1 MHMYGRIAGVL
12 LPVLAVGVIGAG
24 MWGYQ
29 ENKEKNSV
37 LIKAENQ
44 YQRAFHNL
52 NYHMDRL
59 QDELGKTIAVNSRR
73 QLTPSLTN
81 VWRLAYSAQ
90 NDVSQLPLTLM
101 PFNHTEKF
109 LANVADFSY
118 QTAVRDLE
126 REPLTQK
133 EYDMLRKLYA
143 HSKDIQ
149 RDLHNVQSAIIT
161 KQLRWMDVETALAS
175 EKKQEDNTI
184 VDGLKVIDK
193 SVEGYKDVEF
203 GSGIGSL
210 NAGRKLKIQSM
221 KGQVIGAED
230 AKKKALA
237 FVELSDAAIKQAVV
251 TDNGKTRE
259 YETYSVR
266 IERKGNKTPVFVDVS
281 KKGGNV
287 VWVLDEREIASRKL
301 DEGEARRRAD
311 TYLERRGYRNM
322 GAMSYDEYEGVA
334 ALTYVYSQ
342 GDVHIYPDTVTV
354 KIALDNGTATGFQA
368 ESYLL
373 NHRVRTIPQAKV
385 SEKQARTKLNPAFHV
400 KEVNKAIIEDERGM
414 EVYTYEFYGA
424 IGQESY
430 RIYIDAQTGEEVK
443 AEKIKA
449 ATM

>member
-1 MHMYGRIAGVL
+1 MYGRIAGVL
-12 LPVLAVGVIGAG
+12 FPVLAVGVIGAG

-59 QDELGKTIAVNSRR
+59 QDELGKTMAVNSRQ

-118 QTAVRDLE
+118 QTAVRDLD
-126 REPLTQK
+126 REPLSKQ
-133 EYDMLRKLYA
+133 EYDTLRKLYA
-143 HSKDIQ
+143 HSKDIHS
-149 RDLHNVQSAIIT
+149 DLQKVQSTIMT

-175 EKKQEDNTI
+175 EHNPQDNTI

-210 NAGRKLKIQSM
+210 NASRKLKIQSM
-221 KGQVIGAED
+221 KGQVVSADE

-237 FVELSDAAIKQAVV
+237 FVELPATAIKQVTV

-259 YETYSVR
+259 YESYSVR
-266 IERKGNKTPVFVDVS
+266 IERKDQKTPVFVDIS
-281 KKGGNV
+281 KKGGHV
-287 VWVLDEREIASRKL
+287 IWVLDERDIGKHKISMGDAQ
-301 DEGEARRRAD
+301 RRAD
-311 TYLERRGYRNM
+311 EYLKRRGYTNM
-322 GAMSYDEYEGVA
+322 EAMSYDDYKGVA
-334 ALTYVYSQ
+334 AFTYVCKQ
-342 GDVHIYPDTVTV
+342 GDVRLYPDTVTV
-354 KIALDNGTATGFQA
+354 KIALDNGTTTGFQG

-373 NHRVRTIPQAKV
+373 NHRVRTIPKAKV
-385 SEKQARTKLNPAFHV
+385 SQAQARKRLNPAFAV
-400 KEVNKAIIEDERGM
+400 KEVHKAIIEDERGK
-414 EVYTYEFYGA
+414 EVYAYEFYGS
-424 IGQESY
+424 IGQETY
-430 RIYIDAQTGEEVK
+430 RIYIDTQTGQEVK
-443 AEKIKA
+443 VEKIKA
-449 ATM
+449 GMH

>member
-1 MHMYGRIAGVL
+1 MYGRIAGVL
-12 LPVLAVGVIGAG
+12 FPVLAVGVIGAG

-44 YQRAFHNL
+44 YQVAFHNL

-59 QDELGKTIAVNSRR
+59 QDELGKTMAVNSRQ

-118 QTAVRDLE
+118 QTAVRDLD
-126 REPLTQK
+126 REPLSKQ
-133 EYDMLRKLYA
+133 EYDTLRKLYA
-143 HSKDIQ
+143 HSKDIHG
-149 RDLHNVQSAIIT
+149 DLQKVQSAILT
-161 KQLRWMDVETALAS
+161 KQLRWMDVETALAT
-175 EKKQEDNTI
+175 EHNPQDNTI

-193 SVEGYKDVEF
+193 SVEGYRDLEF

-221 KGQVIGAED
+221 KGQMVRADE

-237 FVELSDAAIKQAVV
+237 FVEIPATTIKQVTV

-259 YETYSVR
+259 YESYSVR
-266 IERKGNKTPVFVDVS
+266 IERKDQKTPVFVDVS
-281 KKGGNV
+281 KKGGHV
-287 VWVLDEREIASRKL
+287 IWVLDERNI
-301 DEGEARRRAD
+301 GEHKISMGDAQRRAD
-311 TYLERRGYRNM
+311 AYLKRRGYM
-322 GAMSYDEYEGVA
+322 DMEAMSYHDYKGVA
-334 ALTYVYSQ
+334 AFTYVGKQ
-342 GDVHIYPDTVTV
+342 GDVRLYPDTVTV
-354 KIALDNGTATGFQA
+354 KIALDNGTATGFQG

-373 NHRVRTIPQAKV
+373 NHRVRTIPKAKV
-385 SEKQARTKLNPAFHV
+385 SQAQARKRLNPSFTV
-400 KEVNKAIIEDERGM
+400 KDVQKAIIEDERGK
-414 EVYTYEFYGA
+414 EVYAYEFYGS

-430 RIYIDAQTGEEVK
+430 RIYIDTQTGQEVK
-443 AEKIKA
+443 VEKIKA
-449 ATM
+449 GMH